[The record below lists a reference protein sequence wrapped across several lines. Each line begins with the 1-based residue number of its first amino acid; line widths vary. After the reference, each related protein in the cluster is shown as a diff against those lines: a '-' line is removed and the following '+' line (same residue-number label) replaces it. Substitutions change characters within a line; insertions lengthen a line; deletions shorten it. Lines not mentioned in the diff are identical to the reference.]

1 MKARRLHILSLLLI
15 ATCLRVVWA
24 QDAAPITTEETVPIS
39 QVDAQLRLYKTA
51 LLENPNAKNRLDAA
65 CLLLVSENPEARK
78 ILLDVL
84 ALADNPAARTA
95 VCEALSPTRLWQTPI
110 KSKEDFIKPLVGV
123 ITSEEKDFNLVKLAA
138 EATLVFGYSQVQM
151 ELEKA
156 VADSSL
162 SVAVR
167 TNVIYAMRRHPDKQA
182 VIKLFSLMDSGEPQ
196 IVDEARKALAAV
208 GVTVS
213 PDPAVRRQTLLEL
226 QQRDAEVFLRERVI
240 RQETRI
246 RENEAERE
254 SVWKKYLADKTTLY
268 NLQGTEDAKVK
279 FLATHLAE
287 RETRVKL
294 WALDRLEELRVGT
307 SKAKFSA
314 VETQLKDLVSDPSRD
329 VRLSTARRLA
339 SLWELN
345 VAKPLLDQMNV
356 EQDEQVR
363 REILVA
369 LREACY
375 TSLGDTAPGP
385 RIPDEI
391 RTGTLAWGVRFLN
404 EADPEKARVGADVI
418 GKLLEPKGMKPEDV
432 NNYLGTLAQRY
443 ARMNP
448 ANDITLRGYLLSAM
462 GGLCSSRSA
471 CREQAAKLFGAV
483 FDQALVDKTESVRLV
498 AMDGVLNANA
508 DKLVALRK
516 LRKDLGADPSVKIRL
531 KLIDLAGNGG
541 EQQELD
547 WLAEKLG
554 AADESEQAWEAMLD
568 IFQRSPTALL
578 TDWTVKI
585 KSPNAAVKLTPEKL
599 IQFFALVRQK
609 AQGES
614 KPDLLKEAQAS
625 LADLYVATKSYKEA
639 SDCLRSLIAAG
650 PTGQE
655 LARFQVQLLQV
666 YLELGNAEAA
676 RTLIAN
682 YLAGKDFDL
691 SPEGSVAKCIETH
704 LGHPTTIN
712 PGELLES
719 LQQVQVGD
727 PQVRQTWQALL
738 SRWAER
744 YAQARQ
750 AGSGESASN

>member
-15 ATCLRVVWA
+15 ATCLRVVCA
-24 QDAAPITTEETVPIS
+24 QEAVSTVVEETVPIS

-51 LLENPNAKNRLDAA
+51 LLENPTPKNRVDAA
-65 CLLLVSENPEARK
+65 SLLLVSENPEARK

-95 VCEALSPTRLWQTPI
+95 VCEALSPMKLWQTPI
-110 KSKEDFIKPLVGV
+110 KNKEDFIKPLIGV
-123 ITSEEKDFNLVKLAA
+123 IASEEKDVNLIKLAA
-138 EATLVFGYSQVQM
+138 EALLVFGYSQVQM

-156 VADSSL
+156 VTDSSL
-162 SVAVR
+162 PVIAR

-182 VIKLFSLMDSGEPQ
+182 VIKLFSLLDSGEPP
-196 IVDEARKALAAV
+196 IVDAARTALASV

-213 PDPAVRRQTLLEL
+213 SDPAVRRQTLLEL
-226 QQRDAEVFLRERVI
+226 QQRGAEVFLRERVI

-246 RENEAERE
+246 RENESERDN
-254 SVWKKYLADKTTLY
+254 VWKKYLADKTTLY

-287 RETRVKL
+287 RENRVKL

-307 SKAKFSA
+307 SKAKFSSLEP
-314 VETQLKDLVSDPSRD
+314 VLKDLISDSSRD

-345 VAKPLLDQMNV
+345 VAKPLLDQLNL

-391 RTGTLAWGVRFLN
+391 RAGTLAWGVRFLN

-418 GKLLEPKGMKPEDV
+418 GKLLEPKGMKPEEVD
-432 NNYLGTLAQRY
+432 NYLATLAQRY

-448 ANDITLRGYLLSAM
+448 ANDVTLRGYLLSAM
-462 GGLCSSRSA
+462 AGLCSSRSA
-471 CREQAAKLFGAV
+471 CREQAAKLFGPA
-483 FDQALVDKTESVRLV
+483 FDQALADKTESIRLV
-498 AMDGVLNANA
+498 AMDGVVNANA
-508 DKLVALRK
+508 DKLLALRK
-516 LRKDLGADPSVKIRL
+516 LRKDLAADPSVKIRL
-531 KLIDLAGNGG
+531 KLVDLAGDEGG
-541 EQQELD
+541 QQELD

-554 AADESEQAWEAMLD
+554 VADENEKVWNAMIEIL
-568 IFQRSPTALL
+568 QRSPTALVA
-578 TDWTVKI
+578 DWVVKI
-585 KSPNAAVKLTPEKL
+585 KSPEVAAKLTSEKQ
-599 IQFFALVRQK
+599 ISFFAMARQK
-609 AQGES
+609 AQSEN
-614 KPDLLKEAQAS
+614 KADLLKEAQTN
-625 LADLYVATKSYKEA
+625 LADLYIAAKSFKEA
-639 SDCLRSLIAAG
+639 SDCLRGLIAAG
-650 PTGQE
+650 TAGQE
-655 LARFQVQLLQV
+655 LARFRGQLLQV

-676 RTLIAN
+676 RTLISN
-682 YLAGKDFDL
+682 YLSEKDFDL
-691 SPEGSVAKCIETH
+691 SPEGNIAKCIEVY
-704 LGHPTTIN
+704 LGHPTAIN

-719 LQQVQVGD
+719 LQQVQVAD
-727 PQVRQTWQALL
+727 PQVRQMWQALL

-744 YAQARQ
+744 YAQARKT
-750 AGSGESASN
+750 GDGESASN